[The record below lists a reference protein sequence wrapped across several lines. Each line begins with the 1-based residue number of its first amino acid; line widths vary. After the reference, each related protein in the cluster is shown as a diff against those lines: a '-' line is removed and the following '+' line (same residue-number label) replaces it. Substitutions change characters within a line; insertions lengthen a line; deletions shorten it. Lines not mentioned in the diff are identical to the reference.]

1 MFTRGLGGADHCFW
15 FFGRYLYGGWGVLML
30 VAIVLAAVVLSV
42 LVIKKGNKKGT
53 SKDALERLKIRY
65 VNGELTEEE
74 YLEKKKVLDL

>member
-1 MFTRGLGGADHCFW
+1 MFTRGYGGLDNCFW

-30 VAIVLAAVVLSV
+30 VAIVLAAIVLSV
-42 LVIKKGNKKGT
+42 LVVKKGNKKDT

>member
-1 MFTRGLGGADHCFW
+1 MFMRGYGGLDNCLW

-30 VAIVLAAVVLSV
+30 VAIVLAAIVLSV
-42 LVIKKGNKKGT
+42 LVVKKGIKKDT